1 MKKEIVEKEET
12 ALAVLDIKIFDP
24 LKARI
29 TELVENVKN
38 TVTSTTAESS
48 YELLK
53 ENKKIL
59 AKERIDFVK
68 MLKAERAGALKYQND
83 IISIEKDLLAIVEP
97 LESELKEK
105 LKAID
110 DEEERKSRLV
120 TLPERKEKL
129 AAVGAVVEDDAIL
142 MMDGIQFSEL
152 LNEKTAL
159 YLEEEKRKLQEA
171 QDRIEQEKREEEEKK
186 LRDEEIERA
195 RAEAVEAEK
204 VRQEEEK
211 IKEEAERKLAAERE
225 KEDFERKLREQ
236 KEQMEKERRDE
247 EQRRIEIIKE
257 DERKKIEEERKKAE
271 EEERIKKEKEEE
283 NLKMLRDE
291 KFKEFL
297 VKCEYTNGEEFKI
310 ERNGNT
316 VICYKKVGEI
326 TL

>member
-1 MKKEIVEKEET
+1 MKKEIEKKEET
-12 ALAVLDIKIFDP
+12 ALAVLDIKRFDP

-29 TELVENVKN
+29 TELVEKVGS
-38 TVTSTTAESS
+38 TVSSTTADCP
-48 YELLK
+48 YAVMK

-59 AKERIDFVK
+59 AKERVDFVK
-68 MLKAERAGALKYQND
+68 MLKEERATALAYQKD
-83 IISIEKDLLAIVEP
+83 IVSVEKDLLAIVEP
-97 LESELKEK
+97 LESELQAKI
-105 LKAID
+105 KAID

-129 AAVGAVVEDDAIL
+129 AAVGSVVEDDVIL
-142 MMDGIQFSEL
+142 MMDGIQFSAL

-159 YLEEEKRKLQEA
+159 YLEEERIKIQEA
-171 QDRIEQEKREEEEKK
+171 QDKIEQEKREAEEKK
-186 LRDEEIERA
+186 LLDEKIERA
-195 RAEAVEAEK
+195 RSEAVEAEK
-204 VRQEEEK
+204 VRQAEEK

-225 KEDFERKLREQ
+225 KEEFERKLREQ

-247 EQRRIEIIKE
+247 EQRRVEIIKE

-283 NLKMLRDE
+283 DLKMLRDE

-310 ERNGNT
+310 ERNGNA